1 MVRAGRKAPWVDP
14 LSAWMLRRLEQ
25 RVAEAG
31 SPRRTAFGIFEGWI
45 GLFLNAIL
53 FAIKLFLGLSIGS
66 VALIADAIHT
76 LADSITSA
84 VLIIG
89 SHLAKRPAD
98 VEHPYGHGRIE
109 LVAAMIIAVL
119 LGIAGIEFLKS
130 SIERIAEPTAISAS
144 WLVAGIVFAL
154 AIIKEWN
161 ARFATALARACGST
175 AIEADAWHHRSD
187 VFATLLVAIG
197 IVGSKY
203 GVHILD
209 GIMGVLVSVVILL
222 TALMLARESTD
233 ELIGTAP
240 TPEDVKEV
248 ADQATSVAG
257 VRGVHDIIIHNYG
270 DVRLVSLHV
279 ETEADES
286 PLHLH
291 SLAETV
297 QDLISKGRK
306 GHVVVHIDPV
316 DRNHPRYDEI
326 RAVVKEVV
334 ARDERVQSFHDMR
347 VVGEAE
353 HTNLIIDIVVA
364 PDGGDAEQIKREVA
378 EHIRAAANI
387 AKVVAHIEPLFAYD
401 GRGKD

>member
-1 MVRAGRKAPWVDP
+1 MRA
-14 LSAWMLRRLEQ
+14 
-25 RVAEAG
+25 AG
-31 SPRRTAFGIFEGWI
+31 AARRTAYGIFEGWV
-45 GLFLNAIL
+45 GLFLNAVL
-53 FAIKLFLGLSIGS
+53 FVIKLFLGLSIGS

-89 SHLAKRPAD
+89 SHLARRPAD

-119 LGIAGIEFLKS
+119 LGIAGVEFLKS
-130 SIERIAEPTAISAS
+130 SIERIANPTAISAS
-144 WLVAGIVFAL
+144 WLIAGVVVGL

-197 IVGSKY
+197 IVGGKY
-203 GVHILD
+203 GVNILD
-209 GIMGVLVSVVILL
+209 GIMGVAVSIVILA
-222 TALMLARESTD
+222 TALMLARESTN

-240 TPEDVKEV
+240 TPEDVAEV
-248 ADQATSVAG
+248 AGQAMSIAG
-257 VRGVHDIIIHNYG
+257 VHGVHDIIIHNYG

-279 ETEADES
+279 ETDANAS

-291 SLAETV
+291 SLAETI
-297 QDLISKGRK
+297 QDLVSEGRK

-316 DRNHPRYDEI
+316 DRDHPRYGEI
-326 RAVVKEVV
+326 RAAVQAVV
-334 ARDERVQSFHDMR
+334 AADERVRSFHDLR

-353 HTNLIIDIVVA
+353 HTNLVVDIVIDPEA
-364 PDGGDAEQIKREVA
+364 GDAEPIRQEVA
-378 EHIRAAANI
+378 ERIRVAAGV
-387 AKVVAHIEPLFAYD
+387 AKVAAHIEPLFAYD
-401 GRGKD
+401 GRGAKSSS

>member
-1 MVRAGRKAPWVDP
+1 MVRAAKTPWVDP
-14 LSAWMLRRLEQ
+14 LSAWMIRRLDR
-25 RVAEAG
+25 RVAAAG
-31 SPRRTAFGIFEGWI
+31 SARRTAYGIFEGWV

-89 SHLAKRPAD
+89 SHLARRPAD

-119 LGIAGIEFLKS
+119 LGVAGIEFLKS
-130 SIERIAEPTAISAS
+130 SIEHIAEPTAISAS
-144 WLVAGIVFAL
+144 WLIAGVVVAL
-154 AIIKEWN
+154 AIVKEWN
-161 ARFATALARACGST
+161 ARLATALARASGST

-197 IVGSKY
+197 IVGGKY
-203 GVHILD
+203 GVNILD
-209 GIMGVLVSVVILL
+209 GIMGVLVSVVILA
-222 TALMLARESTD
+222 TALMLARESTNQ
-233 ELIGTAP
+233 LIGAAP

-248 ADQATSVAG
+248 ADQAMSIAG

-270 DVRLVSLHV
+270 EVRLVSLHV
-279 ETEADES
+279 ETDADTS
-286 PLHLH
+286 PLQLH

-297 QDLISKGRK
+297 QDLISQGRK

-326 RAVVKEVV
+326 RAAVTEVV
-334 ARDERVQSFHDMR
+334 AADERVESFHDLR

-353 HTNLIIDIVVA
+353 HTNLIVDLVIA
-364 PDGGDAEQIKREVA
+364 PGSDDA
-378 EHIRAAANI
+378 EHIKVQVAERMRAAAKV

-401 GRGKD
+401 GRGKG